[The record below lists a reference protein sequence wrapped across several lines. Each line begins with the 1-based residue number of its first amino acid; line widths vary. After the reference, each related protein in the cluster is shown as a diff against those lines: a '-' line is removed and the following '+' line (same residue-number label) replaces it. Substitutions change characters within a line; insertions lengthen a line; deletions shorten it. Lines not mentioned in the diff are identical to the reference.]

1 MVITKTLR
9 RSILFSGDVFSG
21 AEPWCRRTD
30 RGGIVWMCSLVCSH
44 VPSVTE
50 LKPSHPEA
58 PWENADRFSEGDPA
72 CVHQSEPSASP
83 VLFEFN
89 DEYD

>member
-1 MVITKTLR
+1 MVFMVITKTLR

-21 AEPWCRRTD
+21 AEPRCRRTD

-58 PWENADRFSEGDPA
+58 PWENADSLLLKE
-72 CVHQSEPSASP
+72 SEPSASP